1 MKKAL
6 AASSAGQHEK
16 AIELATLVI
25 AAVGDNSLA
34 RYQFATILEAAGRWG
49 DAVEN
54 YTTAI
59 GLRPQQA
66 ALYDRR
72 GGAYFKLGEVE
83 KSIADFDRAIEL
95 EPGREENH
103 WRRGISLYYAGRY
116 AEGARQFELGKTV
129 YANDVEN
136 AVWRFICQ
144 AHAEGVEKAR
154 AELLAIGNDRRVPLM
169 RVYALFREQAS
180 PKDVLATAALGDPVP
195 EQLKQRMFYAHLY
208 LGLYFESHGN
218 ANEAAR
224 HIRAAAEKYR
234 LPGNYMWNVARVH
247 NERLKRTVDPK

>member
-1 MKKAL
+1 MRYPGLLQFVDSPTATIAFPVVRDSLATHRHRTIHMIRRLVEPRVLCCLLTLVAAVVSVDLMGDEPEDSRPRMKKAL

-16 AIELATLVI
+16 AIELATQVI

-103 WRRGISLYYAGRY
+103 WRRGI
-116 AEGARQFELGKTV
+116 
-129 YANDVEN
+129 
-136 AVWRFICQ
+136 
-144 AHAEGVEKAR
+144 
-154 AELLAIGNDRRVPLM
+154 
-169 RVYALFREQAS
+169 
-180 PKDVLATAALGDPVP
+180 
-195 EQLKQRMFYAHLY
+195 
-208 LGLYFESHGN
+208 
-218 ANEAAR
+218 
-224 HIRAAAEKYR
+224 
-234 LPGNYMWNVARVH
+234 
-247 NERLKRTVDPK
+247 